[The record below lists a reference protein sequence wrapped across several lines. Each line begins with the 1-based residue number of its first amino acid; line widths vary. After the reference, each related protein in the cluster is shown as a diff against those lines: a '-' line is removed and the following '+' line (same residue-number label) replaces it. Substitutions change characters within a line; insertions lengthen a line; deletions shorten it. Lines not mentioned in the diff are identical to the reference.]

1 MNYLTEKRKGFPS
14 VYKATYESD
23 WELKN
28 TGYDYSEKLMSNM
41 VSSYMFRNER
51 LRQFIEEHLSPIM
64 VFFINK
70 VKYLRIYYNFAVP
83 KDYEKIN

>member
-14 VYKATYESD
+14 VYKATYED
-23 WELKN
+23 GWELKN

-51 LRQFIEEHLSPIM
+51 LQTFINDYLSPIIT
-64 VFFINK
+64 FYINK

-83 KDYEKIN
+83 KDYQKIN